1 MKCLLMKIKL
11 ITPNTLT
18 NDVVMNVLLHDR
30 FDGALN
36 ISSNKIILKQSFTLE
51 NEKKSFMI
59 KISLLSE
66 KIDIIVMLYHYNK
79 VDRKG
84 LKILSN

>member
-36 ISSNKIILKQSFTLE
+36 ISSKKIVLKQSFTLE

-59 KISLLSE
+59 KIF
-66 KIDIIVMLYHYNK
+66 Y
-79 VDRKG
+79 
-84 LKILSN
+84 